1 MIYCFEIHQC
11 NFILEHLNHER
22 RGKYFLLPSQIFH
35 QIFISVQCLNCVE
48 LFATPWTAAH
58 MTSLSTTNSQ
68 SLFKLFSIELVMP
81 SNHLILCRSLLLLP
95 SILPSIRVF
104 IKESVLC
111 MRWPKFWRFNFSI
124 HPSNDSSGL
133 IPFRMDRF
141 DLLAVQGT
149 LKSFLKHHISKASI
163 LQCSGYFIIQ
173 LSHLHKTTEITIAL
187 TRQNFVGNV
196 IFLPLICCLGLLQ
209 LFFQGASVFYFHGC
223 SLISTTA
230 VILEPPQIVF
240 HSILSPYV

>member
-124 HPSNDSSGL
+124 HPSNEYLEL
-133 IPFRMDRF
+133 ISFRIDWL
-141 DLLAVQGT
+141 DLLAVQGSSNKA
-149 LKSFLKHHISKASI
+149 LPEFLTWP
-163 LQCSGYFIIQ
+163 F
-173 LSHLHKTTEITIAL
+173 T
-187 TRQNFVGNV
+187 NF
-196 IFLPLICCLGLLQ
+196 
-209 LFFQGASVFYFHGC
+209 Y
-223 SLISTTA
+223 
-230 VILEPPQIVF
+230 
-240 HSILSPYV
+240 